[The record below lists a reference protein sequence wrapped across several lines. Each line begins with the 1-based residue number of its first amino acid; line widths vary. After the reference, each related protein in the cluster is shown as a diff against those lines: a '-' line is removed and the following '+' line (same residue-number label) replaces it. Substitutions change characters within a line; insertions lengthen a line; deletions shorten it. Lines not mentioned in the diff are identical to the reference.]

1 MSDIALTIDGKS
13 VCASLGMT
21 ILDAARTVGIR
32 IPTLCWHEDLGK
44 PSVCRVCVVEIEGQ
58 NTLQPACSYPV
69 SQGMV
74 VRTNTPKV
82 RKARRM
88 AVELLLA
95 HHPDDCLSCQRNL
108 KCELQQLAADFGIRE
123 IRFERVL
130 RELPKDESSPSL
142 VRDADKCI
150 NCRRCIEACEDVQ
163 GVAVLS
169 TANRGFDSVVL
180 PAFGD
185 DLNSV
190 VCVFCG
196 QCTLACP
203 TGAIAERDDTRRVWD
218 ALADPEIHVIVQTAP
233 AIRTSLGEELG
244 LPAGTVVTGKL
255 VAALRRL
262 GFDRVFDTDFTA
274 DLTIMEEG
282 HELLERIEKGDAPLP
297 LLTSCSPG
305 WINFIERFYP
315 DLLPHVSTC
324 KSPQQMFGA
333 VAKTYYAEHAEID
346 PGRLFVVSIMPCT
359 AKKYECV
366 RPEMRSSGFQDV
378 DVVLTTRELGR
389 MIREV
394 GIDFESLSEEDY
406 DDPLGISTGAAAI
419 FGATGGVMEAALRTV
434 YAVVTGTE
442 LPEDGMEFHDVRGLD
457 GIKEAAVEI
466 EGATIRAAVAHGLSN
481 ARKVMERIS
490 AGDAPWHFV
499 EIMCCPGG
507 CVGGGGQPIGTVMS
521 SRADRGEALY
531 EVDRDMPLRT
541 SHTNPAV
548 LKLYE
553 EFLGRPLSERSHELL
568 HTHYTAKKS

>member
-1 MSDIALTIDGKS
+1 
-13 VCASLGMT
+13 
-21 ILDAARTVGIR
+21 
-32 IPTLCWHEDLGK
+32 
-44 PSVCRVCVVEIEGQ
+44 
-58 NTLQPACSYPV
+58 
-69 SQGMV
+69 MV

-185 DLNSV
+185 DLDSV

-324 KSPQQMFGA
+324 KSPPA
-333 VAKTYYAEHAEID
+333 
-346 PGRLFVVSIMPCT
+346 
-359 AKKYECV
+359 
-366 RPEMRSSGFQDV
+366 DV
-378 DVVLTTRELGR
+378 WSCG
-389 MIREV
+389 
-394 GIDFESLSEEDY
+394 
-406 DDPLGISTGAAAI
+406 
-419 FGATGGVMEAALRTV
+419 
-434 YAVVTGTE
+434 
-442 LPEDGMEFHDVRGLD
+442 
-457 GIKEAAVEI
+457 K
-466 EGATIRAAVAHGLSN
+466 N
-481 ARKVMERIS
+481 
-490 AGDAPWHFV
+490 
-499 EIMCCPGG
+499 
-507 CVGGGGQPIGTVMS
+507 
-521 SRADRGEALY
+521 
-531 EVDRDMPLRT
+531 
-541 SHTNPAV
+541 
-548 LKLYE
+548 
-553 EFLGRPLSERSHELL
+553 LL
-568 HTHYTAKKS
+568 C